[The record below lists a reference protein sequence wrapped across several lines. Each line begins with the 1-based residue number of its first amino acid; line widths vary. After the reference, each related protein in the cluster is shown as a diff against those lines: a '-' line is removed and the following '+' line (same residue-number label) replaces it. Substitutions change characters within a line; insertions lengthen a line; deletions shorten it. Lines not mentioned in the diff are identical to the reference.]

1 MIYLTSDLHGKFE
14 SLQRLLQAARFWEH
28 PENHLYILGDVVDRS
43 NLGGVDILK
52 WIMDAPNVT
61 LLMGNHEKMMLDAG
75 WIFDEDASKYPDSGM
90 VKALDRWKR
99 NGADFTI
106 RALKAEDATVRSR
119 IFAYVQECP
128 LYQQLELSGE
138 RYVLVHGGLGQFE
151 KGKDLSEYSWHD
163 LLWERPDLSTTYE
176 PDAYTVI
183 FGHTP
188 TYYLDPKYQNR
199 MVKTAGWWNID
210 TGAASKQGHPMLLC
224 LDTGEEYYIDEN

>member
-128 LYQQLELSGE
+128 LYQQLELSDR

>member
-52 WIMDAPNVT
+52 WIMDATNVT

-128 LYQQLELSGE
+128 LYQLLELSDR

>member
-128 LYQQLELSGE
+128 LYQQLELSDR

-163 LLWERPDLSTTYE
+163 LLWERPDLSTTYD

-199 MVKTAGWWNID
+199 MVKTASWWNID

>member
-14 SLQRLLQAARFWEH
+14 SLQRLLQAARFSEH
-28 PENHLYILGDVVDRS
+28 PENQLYILGDVVDRS
-43 NLGGVDILK
+43 NLGGVDILA
-52 WIMDAPNVT
+52 WIMDTPNVT
-61 LLMGNHEKMMLDAG
+61 LLMGNHEKMMLDAW
-75 WIFDEDASKYPDSGM
+75 WIFDENVRKNPDANM
-90 VKALDRWKR
+90 IKALERWKR

-106 RALKAEDATVRSR
+106 CALKAEDAAMREK
-119 IFAYVQECP
+119 IYAYVQRCP
-128 LYQQLELSGE
+128 LYAQLELAGR

-151 KGKDLSEYSWHD
+151 KGKALSEYSWHD

-188 TYYLDPKYQNR
+188 TYHLDPKYKNR
-199 MVKTAGWWNID
+199 MVRTASWWNID

-224 LDTGEEYYIDEN
+224 LDTGEEYYVDED